1 VAAAHRVRARE
12 RHDLA
17 VVEAHA
23 REDVPQALSRRS
35 AMTVAAVGGGEA
47 TVEQGLRFTYQP
59 HSIMLGA
66 RTV

>member
-1 VAAAHRVRARE
+1 
-12 RHDLA
+12 
-17 VVEAHA
+17 
-23 REDVPQALSRRS
+23 
-35 AMTVAAVGGGEA
+35 MTVAAVGGGEA